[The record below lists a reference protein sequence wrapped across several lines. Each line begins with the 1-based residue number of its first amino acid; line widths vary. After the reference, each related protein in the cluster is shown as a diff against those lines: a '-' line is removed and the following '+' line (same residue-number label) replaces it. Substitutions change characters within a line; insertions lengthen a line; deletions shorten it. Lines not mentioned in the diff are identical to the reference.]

1 MQMIRMSDYSG
12 LPGIQVVMPIT
23 KVEVSGGMYIRL
35 ITANGVIM
43 QVLELVGGYM
53 LYAIYGV

>member
-1 MQMIRMSDYSG
+1 MSDYSG

-43 QVLELVGGYM
+43 QVLVGGYM
-53 LYAIYGV
+53 LYAIYGGV

>member
-1 MQMIRMSDYSG
+1 MIRMSDYSV

-43 QVLELVGGYM
+43 QVLVGGYM
-53 LYAIYGV
+53 LYAIYGGV